1 MGAVNEKNVE
11 QLMGALCVLL
21 LASQAWAGAGA
32 YSSTAVGP
40 TIYTKGYYYYANFP
54 PVGSIPPG
62 SIIGGPGV
70 IPNAVSWSWSTSY
83 TPPGLVTYLCYNSSL
98 TYCLQL
104 TSQSGSTSVFNN
116 KPAGN
121 TFVFAQG
128 VAGSGALYPVMYGN
142 MDQVIVNFSY

>member
-1 MGAVNEKNVE
+1 MKKLLKLALGCAFG
-11 QLMGALCVLL
+11 LMMV
-21 LASQAWAGAGA
+21 SQAWAGAA
-32 YSSTAVGP
+32 DYSSTAVGP
-40 TIYTKGYYYYANFP
+40 NIYTKGYYNYAYFP
-54 PVGSIPPG
+54 PVGPIPAG

-70 IPNAVSWSWSTSY
+70 VTNAVLWSWSTSY
-83 TPPGLVTYLCYNSSL
+83 VPSGLVTYLCYDSSL
-98 TYCLQL
+98 SYCLQL
-104 TSQSGSTSVFNN
+104 TAQSGSTAIFNG